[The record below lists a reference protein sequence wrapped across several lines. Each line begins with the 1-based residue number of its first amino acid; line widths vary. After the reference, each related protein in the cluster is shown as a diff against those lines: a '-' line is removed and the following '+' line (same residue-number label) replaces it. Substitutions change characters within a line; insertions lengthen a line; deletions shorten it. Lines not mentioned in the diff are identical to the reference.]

1 MSVIENKVLVSTSLI
16 AAIVCV
22 VLMSSATASQPAQ
35 PAATPPTGPTSGPV
49 TAISGTTSSE
59 APNPAEA
66 TQTGLQA
73 AERMVCRSQTNLGSR
88 LGKRRVCRTAAEW
101 ELMRRDAQQAV
112 DARQRMNSAGRS
124 KGDGG

>member
-1 MSVIENKVLVSTSLI
+1 MSVIKNKVLVSTSLI

-22 VLMSSATASQPAQ
+22 ALVGSATASQPAQ

-49 TAISGTTSSE
+49 SAVPGTTPSE
-59 APNPAEA
+59 TPNPVGA
-66 TQTGLQA
+66 TQTGQQA